1 MELELIN
8 TVDNLC
14 DYTYNFTWQDG
25 GLRHDDIIPFQ
36 NGTDFTFGNLVDE
49 LKKQKEVRIY
59 GNAGKRLG
67 YSMGV
72 DLKHFGGNGKPE
84 KAGTL
89 YIEGNVSSEMGM
101 GMVSGTI
108 YVKGSIEEPAGNV
121 VEVVSDVP
129 GFRKFRSIT
138 EILCRGLG
146 KDELLKNSFDSKKK
160 HLLLDDGVL
169 RGTIAARCDCDV
181 LVTVEGDVFNGTG
194 LLMKKGTVHV
204 RGDAG
209 MNTGAHLD
217 GGSVVVEGTAGE
229 FAGAYMK
236 KGTIILKDAKGF
248 AGANL
253 EDGIIYAR
261 NSIRT
266 SKPVEELGMSEDDGK
281 VIMKYLGCRQ
291 VEAMSY
297 HKYGILKER
306 LFRMRDGSF
315 MLRKIE

>member
-1 MELELIN
+1 MELELTN

-14 DYTYNFTWQDG
+14 DYTYNFTWQEQK
-25 GLRHDDIIPFQ
+25 LRPGDIIPSQ
-36 NGTDFTFGNLVDE
+36 KDTDFTFGNLVDE
-49 LKKQKEVRIY
+49 LKKQKDVRIS

-72 DLKHFGGNGKPE
+72 GLKHFGGKGKPE
-84 KAGTL
+84 KAGTI
-89 YIEGNVSSEMGM
+89 YVEGNVSPEMGM
-101 GMVSGTI
+101 GMAAGTI
-108 YVKGSIEEPAGNV
+108 YVKGSIEEPVGNV
-121 VEVVSDVP
+121 VEVVSDEE

-138 EILCRGLG
+138 DILCNGLG
-146 KDELLKNSFDSKKK
+146 KDELSGNSFDRKKK
-160 HLLLDDGVL
+160 HLLLDDRML
-169 RGTIAARCDCDV
+169 RGTVAARCDCDS
-181 LVTVEGDVFNGTG
+181 LITVEGDVYNGTG
-194 LLMKKGTVHV
+194 LLMTKGTVHV
-204 RGDAG
+204 TGDAG

-217 GGSVVVEGTAGE
+217 GGMVVVEGLAGE

-236 KGTIILKDAKGF
+236 KGTIILEDAKGF

-261 NSIRT
+261 KSIRT

-281 VIMKYLGCRQ
+281 VIMKHLGIRQ

-297 HKYGILKER
+297 HKYGIQKER